1 MNKKFSTLAIACMA
15 STLFSSTQ
23 AATISQGTRDV
34 TKIETNKF
42 YQLGDATAG
51 KVLVMVPDG
60 NGYTLKLKDV
70 TAVTDVN
77 STLWSIQYSY
87 SNNATG
93 PDFTFVNKGTGI
105 PLMVNPGDAP
115 LYDATKTYAAA
126 DGFVKMNGAAS
137 SWKWKSSTET
147 QSSPFGTSGLIS
159 YFAKDSVVTL
169 VTGATA
175 TPNATGNGYTSSE
188 DVYLVKAHASRDKWE
203 GRHLRLAP
211 ITAGAVTLTAKDLNT
226 KLGTDPEGDSFKL
239 GATPELKVG
248 DNSVLGNV
256 FADKTFRAWNGNNS
270 EAIVGKENNTSE
282 LYAETA
288 SLVPEITKANGYV
301 LLQIVDGTK
310 DDKPYEDTYLLAD
323 TAYIDGTSQNL
334 KLIGFGSDKFTTT
347 AHTPAPYLSAGAK
360 NRDIKSYMFKFDYY
374 PTSDSIAVSIK
385 SYMDKGTADAATGS
399 EWQTINAANHLI
411 TLNKLTSTS
420 EITVLADAGP
430 ANVRFFLGEGTTNR
444 TSENNGVYVI
454 KNDKDQYLAVPI
466 YNTKKDNGVNA
477 WTNAPKWVTVKASE
491 QEVMNMPAYQWVI
504 LKDHE
509 ETSEIAELSTVTLIN
524 REFAGVKQSI
534 QLRQEEGGAYK
545 FVAGGLHNIDSLDI
559 KPVTAAALG
568 NEKLGYLNLDNKV
581 LDVMSYK
588 FNYLHS
594 YADDKFI
601 GMNGDSILY
610 VKDAEL
616 SFFMNKETAEV
627 PYGITVDNALKA
639 KISGLKQLKRVMYTP
654 YVKTSKGNLYITL
667 DSEGRYKMT
676 SDEAKA
682 KKFYLKE
689 NNFYKAESVEAAR
702 PYYAFINVAA
712 TDSTK
717 IGSADEDLSVI
728 LKDNVLEETR
738 TSAFA
743 IVENN
748 APLYRRFNT
757 ALDGAVEGQEDAAK
771 LLKFKEYYRGEYL
784 MDENNEK
791 FKNEGVC
798 YLGIER
804 EDKVNPKA
812 GLSFV
817 VDTATIDNAP
827 NGKIKPQYFIYVSQ
841 SEKIAEPAK
850 PCELDHEH
858 LNGITEWTCPHAIP
872 AKPGFTRAKYLVS
885 FADSLKAKDADK
897 LYQFGDYTRV
907 GFVDA
912 MHIGD
917 SLYVLT
923 NGFEELANA
932 DLDTAKIKA
941 AYKAAKIDADYII
954 DLKSELKKDAHKNY
968 TWSFRYINPDKAA
981 AATVENLDVA
991 FLIESDKEASDL
1003 DVAPIN
1009 GAWLKS
1015 QNGCLVLS
1023 DSKSSTFENART
1035 GGDNALVFNIEIGSE
1050 DDMATDNETIAT
1062 STVSVVATNGAVI
1075 VKGAEGKKVVISNVL
1090 GQTIANTVI
1099 TSNEATISAPAGYV
1113 TVAVEG
1119 EAAVKAIVK

>member
-270 EAIVGKENNTSE
+270 EAIVGNENNTSE

-399 EWQTINAANHLI
+399 EWQTTNAVNHLI

-534 QLRQEEGGAYK
+534 QLR
-545 FVAGGLHNIDSLDI
+545 H
-559 KPVTAAALG
+559 
-568 NEKLGYLNLDNKV
+568 
-581 LDVMSYK
+581 
-588 FNYLHS
+588 
-594 YADDKFI
+594 
-601 GMNGDSILY
+601 
-610 VKDAEL
+610 
-616 SFFMNKETAEV
+616 
-627 PYGITVDNALKA
+627 
-639 KISGLKQLKRVMYTP
+639 
-654 YVKTSKGNLYITL
+654 
-667 DSEGRYKMT
+667 GRRWC
-676 SDEAKA
+676 
-682 KKFYLKE
+682 LQICC
-689 NNFYKAESVEAAR
+689 R
-702 PYYAFINVAA
+702 W
-712 TDSTK
+712 
-717 IGSADEDLSVI
+717 SA
-728 LKDNVLEETR
+728 
-738 TSAFA
+738 
-743 IVENN
+743 
-748 APLYRRFNT
+748 
-757 ALDGAVEGQEDAAK
+757 
-771 LLKFKEYYRGEYL
+771 
-784 MDENNEK
+784 
-791 FKNEGVC
+791 
-798 YLGIER
+798 
-804 EDKVNPKA
+804 
-812 GLSFV
+812 
-817 VDTATIDNAP
+817 
-827 NGKIKPQYFIYVSQ
+827 
-841 SEKIAEPAK
+841 
-850 PCELDHEH
+850 
-858 LNGITEWTCPHAIP
+858 
-872 AKPGFTRAKYLVS
+872 
-885 FADSLKAKDADK
+885 
-897 LYQFGDYTRV
+897 
-907 GFVDA
+907 
-912 MHIGD
+912 
-917 SLYVLT
+917 
-923 NGFEELANA
+923 
-932 DLDTAKIKA
+932 
-941 AYKAAKIDADYII
+941 
-954 DLKSELKKDAHKNY
+954 
-968 TWSFRYINPDKAA
+968 
-981 AATVENLDVA
+981 
-991 FLIESDKEASDL
+991 
-1003 DVAPIN
+1003 
-1009 GAWLKS
+1009 
-1015 QNGCLVLS
+1015 
-1023 DSKSSTFENART
+1023 
-1035 GGDNALVFNIEIGSE
+1035 
-1050 DDMATDNETIAT
+1050 
-1062 STVSVVATNGAVI
+1062 
-1075 VKGAEGKKVVISNVL
+1075 
-1090 GQTIANTVI
+1090 
-1099 TSNEATISAPAGYV
+1099 
-1113 TVAVEG
+1113 
-1119 EAAVKAIVK
+1119 

>member
-15 STLFSSTQ
+15 SALFSSTQ
-23 AATISQGTRDV
+23 AATISQGTSDV

-211 ITAGAVTLTAKDLNT
+211 ITAGAVTLSAKDLNT

-270 EAIVGKENNTSE
+270 EAIIGNENNTSE

-399 EWQTINAANHLI
+399 EWQTTNAVNHLI

-430 ANVRFFLGEGTTNR
+430 VNVRFFLGEGTTNR

-545 FVAGGLHNIDSLDI
+545 FVAGGLHSIDSLDI

-771 LLKFKEYYRGEYL
+771 LLKFKEY
-784 MDENNEK
+784 
-791 FKNEGVC
+791 
-798 YLGIER
+798 
-804 EDKVNPKA
+804 
-812 GLSFV
+812 
-817 VDTATIDNAP
+817 
-827 NGKIKPQYFIYVSQ
+827 
-841 SEKIAEPAK
+841 
-850 PCELDHEH
+850 
-858 LNGITEWTCPHAIP
+858 
-872 AKPGFTRAKYLVS
+872 
-885 FADSLKAKDADK
+885 
-897 LYQFGDYTRV
+897 
-907 GFVDA
+907 
-912 MHIGD
+912 
-917 SLYVLT
+917 
-923 NGFEELANA
+923 
-932 DLDTAKIKA
+932 
-941 AYKAAKIDADYII
+941 
-954 DLKSELKKDAHKNY
+954 
-968 TWSFRYINPDKAA
+968 
-981 AATVENLDVA
+981 
-991 FLIESDKEASDL
+991 
-1003 DVAPIN
+1003 
-1009 GAWLKS
+1009 
-1015 QNGCLVLS
+1015 
-1023 DSKSSTFENART
+1023 
-1035 GGDNALVFNIEIGSE
+1035 
-1050 DDMATDNETIAT
+1050 
-1062 STVSVVATNGAVI
+1062 
-1075 VKGAEGKKVVISNVL
+1075 
-1090 GQTIANTVI
+1090 
-1099 TSNEATISAPAGYV
+1099 
-1113 TVAVEG
+1113 
-1119 EAAVKAIVK
+1119 

>member
-211 ITAGAVTLTAKDLNT
+211 ITAGAVTLSAKDLNT
-226 KLGTDPEGDSFKL
+226 KLATDPEGDSFKL
-239 GATPELKVG
+239 GSTPELKKGV
-248 DNSVLGNV
+248 NSTLGNQ
-256 FADKTFRAWNGNNS
+256 FTDNTFRAWDIQAAATDEDNFKMYVENGNFNVS
-270 EAIVGKENNTSE
+270 EGG
-282 LYAETA
+282 L
-288 SLVPEITKANGYV
+288 
-301 LLQIVDGTK
+301 LLQVI
-310 DDKPYEDTYLLAD
+310 DDANDADPYKDTYLLAD
-323 TAYIDGTSQNL
+323 TFYIDGLSVNNQDFV
-334 KLIGFGSDKFTTT
+334 KFGTDKMVTDTWQGNKYIKNVQPGRLAASSKFKFT
-347 AHTPAPYLSAGAK
+347 
-360 NRDIKSYMFKFDYY
+360 YY
-374 PTSDSIAVSIK
+374 PTQDSIAIEVLGYNKKNGSTGATATTVNGK
-385 SYMDKGTADAATGS
+385 ATLWDQSQSDKTV
-399 EWQTINAANHLI
+399 I
-411 TLNKLTSTS
+411 LNKLTASN
-420 EITVLADAGP
+420 EITLGISP